1 MAPVSTLQAIGL
13 VAVGGGMGA
22 VGRYLV
28 GKACAALAGVAFPW
42 GTLAANVLGGL
53 LMGILA
59 EMLALRGGN
68 EALRLFLAVGVLG
81 GFTTFSSYSLE
92 LVLMLEKG
100 QFSTAALYAAG
111 SVLASVLALV
121 CGMWLARTVLA

>member
-1 MAPVSTLQAIGL
+1 
-13 VAVGGGMGA
+13 
-22 VGRYLV
+22 
-28 GKACAALAGVAFPW
+28 
-42 GTLAANVLGGL
+42 
-53 LMGILA
+53 MGILA